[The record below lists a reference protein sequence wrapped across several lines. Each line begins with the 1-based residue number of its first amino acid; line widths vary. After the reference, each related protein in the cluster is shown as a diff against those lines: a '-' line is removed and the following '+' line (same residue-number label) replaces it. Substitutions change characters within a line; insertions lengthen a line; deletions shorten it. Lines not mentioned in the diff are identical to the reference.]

1 MEVICD
7 TNIWYNLGNGTI
19 KSGEYKDCNLYGTYL
34 SIDEMSKTPKLLD
47 DELTEVVRL
56 AIRNMIRNH
65 RIIYEPPFF
74 RLLVESI
81 PEYEYDILSND
92 SKILEFT
99 QLIANGTELSAR
111 NKEILKGYID
121 FRNQRFQEGTRY
133 FSTLI
138 SDFKTSTKKKSIKM
152 NSSNSIVSKDFISYI
167 VKSTT
172 NQNLPENFDWSS
184 IELFEKTL
192 AYYFL
197 KLETSE
203 MKIKRNDW
211 YDLAFLVYVR
221 PGQKIWT
228 IDKRLKS
235 LIREAGL
242 HKYLFEAMDK

>member
-1 MEVICD
+1 MDVICD

-19 KSGEYKDCNLYGTYL
+19 KAIEYKEHNLYGTYL

-47 DELTEVVRL
+47 DESIEVVKL
-56 AIRNMIRNH
+56 AIRNMIKNH

-81 PEYEYDILSND
+81 PDFEYDILAND

-99 QLIANGTELSAR
+99 QLIANGTELSTK
-111 NKEILKGYID
+111 NKEILTEYID
-121 FRNQRFQEGTRY
+121 FRNQRFQEGTKY

-138 SDFKTSTKKKSIKM
+138 SNFKTSTKKKSIKM
-152 NSSNSIVSKDFISYI
+152 NSNNSIVSKDFISYI
-167 VKSTT
+167 VNSTT
-172 NQNLPENFDWSS
+172 NKNLPENFDWSS

-203 MKIKRNDW
+203 MKIKKNDW

-228 IDKRLKS
+228 IDRRLKS
-235 LIREAGL
+235 LIKEAGL
-242 HKYLFEAMDK
+242 HKYVYDPNDK